1 MGKDTIVLMPESDY
15 DPMPKSYREAFHKA
29 LVRTNDWICHSG
41 PEPELYLDGTPMTVQ
56 TLFHLM
62 TKFDQDLMRDVEIQL
77 TFEILGDVWEAQ
89 RAAINS
95 HPSCRNAAKY
105 VARRIAER
113 KAELLR
119 GRQ

>member
-1 MGKDTIVLMPESDY
+1 MRRRPVKPACKASHPTGQPSGRLFVGILAENV
-15 DPMPKSYREAFHKA
+15 HKA

-89 RAAINS
+89 PPSTHIHRAAT
-95 HPSCRNAAKY
+95 
-105 VARRIAER
+105 
-113 KAELLR
+113 
-119 GRQ
+119 RQNM